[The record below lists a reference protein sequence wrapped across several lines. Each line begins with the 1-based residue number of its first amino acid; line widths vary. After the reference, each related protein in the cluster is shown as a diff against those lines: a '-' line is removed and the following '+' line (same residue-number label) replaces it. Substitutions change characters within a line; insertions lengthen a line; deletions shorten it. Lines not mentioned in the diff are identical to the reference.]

1 MKQLLVQY
9 AHYNFW
15 ANQRITDAILNL
27 SDEVVHKEI
36 PSSFPS
42 IFKTLHHLM
51 EVEEV
56 WWQRMKLYEN
66 PVQPGQPYEGNLL
79 ELTTQLVNSSRRWKE
94 WVDVA
99 TEAALSHEFIYKN
112 SKKDQF
118 KQPVHEMLMHLFN
131 HQTYHRGQLVTMMR
145 MAGITAIPST
155 DLISFLRKK

>member
-15 ANQRITDAILNL
+15 ANQRITDVILNL
-27 SDEVVHKEI
+27 PDDMVHKDI

-42 IFKTLHHLM
+42 IFKTLIHIM

-56 WWQRMKLYEN
+56 WWQRMKLFEN
-66 PVQPGQPYEGNLL
+66 PVQPGQPYEGNLV
-79 ELTTQLVNSSRRWKE
+79 ELTTALVNSSRRWKE

-118 KQPVHEMLMHLFN
+118 KQPVHEVLMHLFN
-131 HQTYHRGQLVTMMR
+131 HQSYHRGQLVTMMR